1 MTYGVIGTGA
11 IGGYYGAKL
20 AQAEKEVHFLFHS
33 DYDDVK
39 EHGLQVDSCDG
50 NFHLTHVNAYRNTT
64 DMPKC
69 DVVLV
74 ALKTVN
80 NYLLKELLPPLLK
93 EDTLVV
99 LLQNGI
105 GVEEDVQKMF
115 PTTQLAAGIAIIC
128 CAKTEPGKVN
138 HQRYGDINIGNYS
151 CKQQEKVNAMIGD
164 FREAGVNANEMEY
177 HEARWKKALFN
188 MTFNGMTVAL
198 NTHTNAL
205 LKNPS
210 TKQLIKDQM
219 MEVIEAAHACGVKDI
234 DEAYA
239 DNIIYNTLH
248 MAPYSTSM
256 KLDYDFKR
264 PMEIYYL
271 YTKPIEIARKAGYSM
286 KKLEMLEAILKF
298 LEETRK

>member
-20 AQAEKEVHFLFHS
+20 AHAGKEVHFLFHN
-33 DYDDVK
+33 DYDYVK

-50 NFHLTHVNAYRNTT
+50 NFHLMNVNAYRDTT
-64 DMPKC
+64 DMPTC

-80 NYLLKELLPPLLK
+80 NHLLKELLPPLLK

-99 LLQNGI
+99 LVQNGI

-128 CAKTEPGKVN
+128 SAKTEPGKVN

-151 CKQQEKVNAMIGD
+151 CKQQEKVDAVIDD
-164 FREAGVNANEMEY
+164 FCEAGVNANEMEY
-177 HEARWKKALFN
+177 HETRWKKALWN
-188 MTFNGMTVAL
+188 MTFNGMTVVL
-198 NTHTNAL
+198 NTQTDL
-205 LKNPS
+205 LMKNPS
-210 TKQLIKDQM
+210 TLQLIKEQM
-219 MEVIEAAHACGVKDI
+219 MEVIEAAHACGVKNI

-248 MAPYSTSM
+248 MEPYSPSM

-286 KKLEMLEAILKF
+286 KMLEMLEAELKF
-298 LEETRK
+298 MEETRE

>member
-33 DYDDVK
+33 DYDYVK

-50 NFHLTHVNAYRNTT
+50 SFHLTHVNAYRNTT
-64 DMPKC
+64 DMSKC

-151 CKQQEKVNAMIGD
+151 CKQQEKVNAMIDD

-219 MEVIEAAHACGVKDI
+219 MEVIEAAHACGVDI